1 MSSPSCGIQGW
12 TGQYP
17 VSGSDLVLSD
27 NINSPFRK
35 YSFLQKKQMAQIIPI
50 PFLCRL
56 MSGQMK
62 EGLGL
67 LRLYDCGKKKVLE
80 FWDVVSLL
88 FLDILGQ
95 YSSSLL
101 QIHPVVSWSLP
112 YIPWE
117 SVVKISGI
125 SELVVKQLS
134 KDDIK
139 N

>member
-1 MSSPSCGIQGW
+1 
-12 TGQYP
+12 
-17 VSGSDLVLSD
+17 
-27 NINSPFRK
+27 
-35 YSFLQKKQMAQIIPI
+35 MAQIVPI

-95 YSSSLL
+95 YSSPHL